1 MLFRGVGIGEK
12 PPRCYF
18 SNGGNAMKNNRNFL
32 MGTLLTVCGLLLILC
47 TVLLFTGRSKPAD
60 STVELPE
67 VRNNG
72 TAIQWKTG
80 SGNEWHDLVSLD
92 TLRGADGE
100 KGADGSNGKD
110 GIDGKDGAAG
120 KTGKDGADGRSIE
133 VERTDSDIR
142 WRYEGGEW
150 QNLVSLADLRGP
162 SGSDGRTPEFR
173 VDGNLLQWRYCGS
186 EV

>member
-1 MLFRGVGIGEK
+1 
-12 PPRCYF
+12 
-18 SNGGNAMKNNRNFL
+18 MKRRKL
-32 MGTLLTVCGLLLILC
+32 YRVLALA
-47 TVLLFTGRSKPAD
+47 VLLVLGIVGGTTAYNTQTKQAVNEFRTGEYA
-60 STVELPE
+60 TELVEEFIPPSDWRPGISVNKDVK

-120 KTGKDGADGRSIE
+120 KTGKDGADGRSGKRGTGDGI
-133 VERTDSDIR
+133 DI
-142 WRYEGGEW
+142 
-150 QNLVSLADLRGP
+150 
-162 SGSDGRTPEFR
+162 FR
-173 VDGNLLQWRYCGS
+173 PAVRAGQR
-186 EV
+186 V